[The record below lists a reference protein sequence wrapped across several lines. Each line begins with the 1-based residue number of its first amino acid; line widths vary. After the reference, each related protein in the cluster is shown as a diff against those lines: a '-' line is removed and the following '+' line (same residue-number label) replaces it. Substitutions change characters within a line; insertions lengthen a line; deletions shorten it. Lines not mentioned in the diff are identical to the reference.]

1 MGVIF
6 ISDEKWDFR
15 KKRHFLHE
23 GFFIFLVG
31 NVIFE
36 VFKSRAQKCHFRV
49 KIWSPAFPEGCFFDL
64 SMPFQGTW
72 SKKSFFGFSGP

>member
-23 GFFIFLVG
+23 GFYMFLIG

-49 KIWSPAFPEGCFFDL
+49 KI
-64 SMPFQGTW
+64 
-72 SKKSFFGFSGP
+72 